1 MSTISAS
8 HEHSV
13 FQYYTVLFPW
23 NMSATLSEIDT
34 KRVHDYKNTG
44 VSGSTPV
51 IDTNEYQHP
60 ALFMLKDHNKVL

>member
-1 MSTISAS
+1 
-8 HEHSV
+8 
-13 FQYYTVLFPW
+13 
-23 NMSATLSEIDT
+23 MSATLSEIDT

-51 IDTNEYQHP
+51 IDTNEYQRP